1 MIMMNL
7 FSLFVFFLK
16 FRELSAVGDI
26 INYTKKQTSLYLVA
40 VDFSQKVQNLYRWI
54 STTEIDD
61 STHRRSRVA

>member
-40 VDFSQKVQNLYRWI
+40 VDFSQKVQNLYR
-54 STTEIDD
+54 
-61 STHRRSRVA
+61 